1 MAATLQKRL
10 VPACLGV
17 CAFTLRADQHQRQ
30 VSRVPVAGEAVEVM
44 INSLEAV
51 FVLQTEH
58 EDHGVN
64 PQSKLQQREVVIVPL
79 LFCKNT
85 DKSCRDLV
93 NSEIWDVFIPKTE
106 SQQENTLSLM
116 WTGRKTIPVRW
127 TGELFMNSLSSRLT
141 LNSMWPL
148 HRMERVKQK
157 SDPFVWNQY
166 GRMRHADEL

>member
-1 MAATLQKRL
+1 MAETLQKRL

-64 PQSKLQQREVVIVPL
+64 PQSKLQQREVVIVPP

-127 TGELFMNSLSSRLT
+127 TGELFMNSLPSRLT